1 MVAKHLFDAVHAR
14 DRKCLYCGDPY
25 GPFEVDHIVA
35 KQKGGKDDLRNLVLA
50 CRRCNQI
57 KGAKDV
63 VRFLALMKDV
73 REGRKKV
80 SYYNRTGKRTLAPG
94 G

>member
-1 MVAKHLFDAVHAR
+1 MVAKHLYDAVIER
-14 DRKCLYCGDPY
+14 DRACVYCGDLY

-35 KQKGGKDDLRNLVLA
+35 RQKGGKDILPNLALA
-50 CRRCNQI
+50 CRRCNQV

-63 VRFLALMKDV
+63 VRFLTLMRDV
-73 REGRKKV
+73 REGRKRVGYHNK
-80 SYYNRTGKRTLAPG
+80 TGKRSLGLG